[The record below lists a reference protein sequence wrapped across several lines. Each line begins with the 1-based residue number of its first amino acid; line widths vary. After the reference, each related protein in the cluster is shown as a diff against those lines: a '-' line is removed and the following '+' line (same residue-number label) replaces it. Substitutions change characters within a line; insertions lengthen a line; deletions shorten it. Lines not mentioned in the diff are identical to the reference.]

1 MGYKDKYKNMS
12 RSNLTFLNA
21 SGEQSHKDILAKIQ
35 KELDAELAKI
45 SFIDPQSDAKRATAF
60 ATAEAKIKAENARW
74 EIEKSKRLD
83 DLFGRVGSVFTATQT
98 GLSTLGINPPTQD
111 KSAPIS
117 GVDSYV
123 TPPKDNTLLIVGG
136 VVVGLAVIGYFVYKA
151 KK

>member
-1 MGYKDKYKNMS
+1 MGYKDKYKNMG

-21 SGEQSHKDILAKIQ
+21 NGEQSHKDIIANIQ
-35 KELDAELAKI
+35 KELDAELSKI
-45 SFIDPQSDAKRATAF
+45 SFSDPQSNAKRASAF
-60 ATAEAKIKAENARW
+60 ATAETKIKEENARW
-74 EIEKSKRLD
+74 QIEKSKRLD

-111 KSAPIS
+111 KSAPI
-117 GVDSYV
+117 GGRDSY
-123 TPPKDNTLLIVGG
+123 TPPPKDNTFLIVGG